1 MFLRLAVSDTN
12 ATVIETSSSVSIL
25 SLVLY
30 RLVVCRLPDVF
41 IFLSLG
47 HCMVT
52 WSALSWIPWPLP
64 CCVIKRLPSWLTV
77 HSLQLLADYEAQQ
90 AQHTTAQQHNRRSDE
105 ASCAENGDNCRHL
118 KIIRE
123 KSDFWCSD
131 WSLTSDWLD
140 FYWRRFLFLCKRGI
154 RYLSIGNTPLQAGDM
169 STIRPP
175 AVIVFGDVLPLPWYT
190 KKEYRNLYTETT
202 ALLRLFFSSLFPFL
216 RASMEFIKNNTEL
229 YAM

>member
-1 MFLRLAVSDTN
+1 ML
-12 ATVIETSSSVSIL
+12 L
-25 SLVLY
+25 SLRHLLLFPYCLSCCTVWLSVGCQMSSFSWAWGTVWWLGV
-30 RLVVCRLPDVF
+30 RCLE
-41 IFLSLG
+41 SLG
-47 HCMVT
+47 PSLAAWLRGCP
-52 WSALSWIPWPLP
+52 LGWPSTA
-64 CCVIKRLPSWLTV
+64 CNF
-77 HSLQLLADYEAQQ
+77 LQITK
-90 AQHTTAQQHNRRSDE
+90 HNKHNRRSDG

-175 AVIVFGDVLPLPWYT
+175 AVIVFGDVFPLPWYT